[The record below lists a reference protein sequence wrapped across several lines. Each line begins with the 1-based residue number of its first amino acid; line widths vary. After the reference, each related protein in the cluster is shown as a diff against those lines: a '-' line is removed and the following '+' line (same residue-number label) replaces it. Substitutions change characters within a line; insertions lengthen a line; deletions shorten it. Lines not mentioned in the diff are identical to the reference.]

1 MVQMLFRPFNA
12 GKWFTLGFCAF
23 LAQLGEGGGGNFNF
37 PGGGGGGGGG
47 GRPLPTPGP
56 FPGPGR
62 TPSPGPGPSSP
73 GGGDE
78 SFDAFLEQARD
89 FLVSYGWIVALVV
102 VFIFAL
108 VVVVMW
114 VRARGKFMFL
124 EGVAYDRAAVAEP
137 WKRLRPLANAF
148 FRFDLILTILMFA
161 SLIVVGGGGFLVA
174 LPDIRAERFGGAALA
189 AIIGGG
195 ILLLV
200 LMIGFG
206 LLHAIAEDFL
216 IPIMYLRGSPV
227 GPAWREFRGA
237 IVPGNIGSLFVFYLM
252 KMVLA
257 VAGGMVMV
265 LGTCLTCCIGGLPYI
280 SSVLFLPVFVF
291 YRSYSLYY
299 LRQFGPEYNLLVE
312 IAVPPAGAFPVNFPQ
327 QQQPPPQWP
336 PQYPT

>member
-12 GKWFTLGFCAF
+12 TKWFTLGFCAF
-23 LAQLGEGGGGNFNF
+23 LAQLGEGGGGNVNF

-47 GRPLPTPGP
+47 GTPRPTPGP

-62 TPSPGPGPSSP
+62 TPSPGPGSP
-73 GGGDE
+73 GGGGDD
-78 SFDAFLEQARD
+78 SFDAFLEQAKD
-89 FLVSYGWIVALVV
+89 FLVNYGWIVALVL
-102 VFIFAL
+102 VFILAL

-124 EGVAYDRAAVAEP
+124 EGVAYDRAAVTEP
-137 WKRLRPLANAF
+137 WKRLRPLASAF
-148 FRFDLILTILMFA
+148 FRFDLVLTILMFV
-161 SLIVVGGGGFLVA
+161 SLAVVGGGGFLVA

-195 ILLLV
+195 LLLLV
-200 LMIGFG
+200 LIIGFG
-206 LLHAIAEDFL
+206 LLHEIAEDFL
-216 IPIMYLRGSPV
+216 IPLMYLRGTPV
-227 GPAWREFRGA
+227 GPAWREFRTA
-237 IVPGNIGSLFVFYLM
+237 IVPGNVGSLFVFYLM

-299 LRQFGPEYNLLVE
+299 LRQFGHQYNLLVD

-327 QQQPPPQWP
+327 QQPPAQWP